1 LTKIAS
7 EVHAEEVQLPGDAA
21 DQPHGLAEIDLSM
34 ACRMMQGNEHL
45 LRAHLAVMNVT
56 LHDRVVAR
64 EPILIA
70 KPLENPL
77 GGVLLFGRHSL
88 IIRQD
93 LIDDAGKP
101 IQLRLGRGRPPPVA
115 GRSRKRA
122 HLIDRLARDAEQP
135 CRLTPAPTFH
145 EDRLSN
151 PQIKLHDFHAPAL
164 RPLTG
169 T

>member
-1 LTKIAS
+1 
-7 EVHAEEVQLPGDAA
+7 
-21 DQPHGLAEIDLSM
+21 
-34 ACRMMQGNEHL
+34 
-45 LRAHLAVMNVT
+45 MNVT

-122 HLIDRLARDAEQP
+122 HLIDRLARDAEQAR
-135 CRLTPAPTFH
+135 RLTPAPTFH